1 MPKFNVAKR
10 RGKAKIKV
18 SVQRKAAMK
27 LIADSY
33 SEEFDTKMMM
43 IQALI
48 PLGLKAVMEELQHE
62 VHCLAGEKHS
72 RIGSIAR
79 WGRQSGSVYLRDQ
92 KVAIRVPRLRDVAIE
107 QEIPLGTYQRL
118 QRPFDDGEGA
128 LRKLLHGLSTHKYS
142 ESSALAAEVFGVS
155 ASNLSRRFKQGSAEK
170 LKQLQER
177 SLSGEDIVVVFID
190 GKRYADDEIMVAV
203 GVTIKG
209 NKIILGIEQTHAE
222 RADVIEQWMDRII
235 ARGLRF
241 EDGILFVIDGSKGI
255 RKAIDRKF
263 GRYAL
268 VQRCRWHKR
277 ENVVAYLDDAQ
288 KTIFRRRFQEA
299 YAEPTYQ
306 KAFSA
311 LSQLHRELEKVNLSA
326 ANSLLE
332 GLEETLTIHKIEL
345 SGDLAISMN
354 TTNCIE
360 SIMSQLG
367 AYTDK
372 VDRWH
377 NSGQILRWTATGLLD
392 IEPRLHRVK
401 GYRHLKNLREKLKEI
416 VGKRLGK
423 ESTSIVVQEAVGVR

>member
-1 MPKFNVAKR
+1 MPNFNVAKR
-10 RGKAKIKV
+10 RGKAKVKV
-18 SVQRKAAMK
+18 SVQRKAAMRR
-27 LIADSY
+27 IADSY
-33 SEEFDTKMMM
+33 SEKFDAKIMM
-43 IQALI
+43 IQELI
-48 PLGLKAVMEELQHE
+48 PLGLRAVMEELQYE
-62 VHCLAGEKHS
+62 VKCLAGEKHS
-72 RIGSIAR
+72 RVGNIAR
-79 WGRQSGSVYLRDQ
+79 WGRQNGSIYLRDQ
-92 KVAIRVPRLRDVAIE
+92 KVPIPVQRLRDVVTSR
-107 QEIPLGTYQRL
+107 EIPLATYQKL
-118 QRPFDDGEGA
+118 QRPFDDDEGVI
-128 LRKLLHGLSTHKYS
+128 RKLLHGLSTHKYR
-142 ESSALAAEVFGVS
+142 ESSALTAEVFGVS

-170 LKQLQER
+170 LKQIQER

-203 GVTIKG
+203 GVTIG
-209 NKIILGIEQTHAE
+209 GDKIILGIEQTHRE

-235 ARGLRF
+235 TRGLRF

-263 GRYAL
+263 GPHAL

-277 ENVVAYLDDAQ
+277 ENVVSYLNDAQ
-288 KTIFRRRFQEA
+288 QVVIRRRLQEA

-306 KAFSA
+306 KASAA
-311 LSQLHRELEKVNLSA
+311 LSHLHRELEKVNISA

-345 SGDLAISMN
+345 FGDLAQSMN

-360 SIMSQLG
+360 SIMSQMG

-392 IEPRLHRVK
+392 IEPRLHRIK
-401 GYRHLKNLREKLKEI
+401 GYRHLKSLREKLKEI
-416 VGKRLGK
+416 VGKKLQKG
-423 ESTSIVVQEAVGVR
+423 STSIVQETVAVS